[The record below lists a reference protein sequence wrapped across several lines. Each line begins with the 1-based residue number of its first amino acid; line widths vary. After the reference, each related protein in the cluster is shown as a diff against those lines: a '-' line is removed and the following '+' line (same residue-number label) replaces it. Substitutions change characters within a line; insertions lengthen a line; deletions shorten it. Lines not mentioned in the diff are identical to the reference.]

1 LSSCSSLIYTVLF
14 SSSSA
19 LLFSKSCS
27 YFMAFSIASEPCRSF
42 SSMFLILL
50 SSFCCLLFSLLAA
63 SSLDLSSSKNFYFS
77 SSAISTCCWIF
88 LRSFSNYFLIF
99 SFSCSSESSIYF
111 MRSLFS
117 TCTNFSTSMIY
128 WPSDPTCTPLR
139 LYFPPENYSSSALSL
154 DISSWN
160 SLIIVSLGS
169 SLIFGLFWMFFA
181 LDAYLSEDRVSSML

>member
-1 LSSCSSLIYTVLF
+1 MMRCFYLISLVSSLILSIRSSRSLWISSYRSPISFFFICTFFHILSISFFFPSNSSYWLEYLCSKFIFSSSFDLSSCSSLIYTVLF

-77 SSAISTCCWIF
+77 SSAISTCC
-88 LRSFSNYFLIF
+88 
-99 SFSCSSESSIYF
+99 
-111 MRSLFS
+111 
-117 TCTNFSTSMIY
+117 
-128 WPSDPTCTPLR
+128 
-139 LYFPPENYSSSALSL
+139 
-154 DISSWN
+154 
-160 SLIIVSLGS
+160 
-169 SLIFGLFWMFFA
+169 
-181 LDAYLSEDRVSSML
+181 